1 MGAGSFNA
9 GHPIM
14 FESVS
19 NVTATPSVQLGTRTI
34 VNGEDYCYIY
44 NAAADTATKDHGV
57 IITAMTGYSI
67 SLQSVTMVGGFF
79 GLVKHADIPAASY
92 GWVLTKGFGQGLAGT
107 TKSLATG
114 DPLVCG
120 VSGTFGRNTGAATAY
135 CNGFVIN
142 GAATAAT
149 ADVFFVG
156 M

>member
-1 MGAGSFNA
+1 MGAGTFTA
-9 GHPIM
+9 GFPIL

-19 NVTATPSVQLGTRTI
+19 QVTATPSVQIGARAL
-34 VNGEDYCYIY
+34 VNGESYCYVY
-44 NAAADTATKDHGV
+44 NAGSDTATKDHGV
-57 IITAMTGYSI
+57 ILTAVTGYSV
-67 SLQSVTMVGGFF
+67 SLQSVTGVGGFF

-92 GWVLTKGFGQGLAGT
+92 GWVMTRGFGQGLAGT

-114 DPLVCG
+114 DELTVG
-120 VSGTFGRNTGAATAY
+120 VSGTFGKNTGALTAWA
-135 CNGFVIN
+135 CGKVLN